1 MQHIRSLRG
10 ALKIFKIQ
18 NSKSKFSK
26 NKIFNTPGAAYPE
39 FKRSSQPRISFLRH
53 HSIHCSW
60 RQGKSNQMSFV
71 KKPLANTILAVLS
84 NLALKVNKSCSWG
97 ALFSL
102 PLKRA
107 ESKVWGLPISLYI
120 ISGFRVCL
128 SRIQY
133 DCNVV
138 FANRGSPK
146 IFWEGHI
153 TPKVFCA
160 CLFDAGVCSAAT
172 QLTIILELALFW
184 YPRNVG
190 YWKCTQRQRPLP
202 FRRFMNTSSCLL
214 CHKNNVAVGQ
224 SVQDISNSNSNNK
237 RFVLCSNVTV
247 NEFHRTFNAGWTS
260 FWQTDCRLE
269 LSLCSFAPSL
279 SAHFDTLQK
288 KRDELW

>member
-1 MQHIRSLRG
+1 
-10 ALKIFKIQ
+10 
-18 NSKSKFSK
+18 
-26 NKIFNTPGAAYPE
+26 
-39 FKRSSQPRISFLRH
+39 
-53 HSIHCSW
+53 
-60 RQGKSNQMSFV
+60 MSFV

-120 ISGFRVCL
+120 ISGFSVCL

-138 FANRGSPK
+138 FANRASPK

-153 TPKVFCA
+153 TPEVFCA
-160 CLFDAGVCSAAT
+160 CLFDAGVCSADT

-202 FRRFMNTSSCLL
+202 FGRFYEYFLL
-214 CHKNNVAVGQ
+214 FIVPQKQCGFGPICSGHFNLKFKTTNALF
-224 SVQDISNSNSNNK
+224 SVQMWLLMSFRGLLMPVEQVFDK
-237 RFVLCSNVTV
+237 RIAN
-247 NEFHRTFNAGWTS
+247 
-260 FWQTDCRLE
+260 
-269 LSLCSFAPSL
+269 
-279 SAHFDTLQK
+279 
-288 KRDELW
+288 

>member
-1 MQHIRSLRG
+1 
-10 ALKIFKIQ
+10 
-18 NSKSKFSK
+18 
-26 NKIFNTPGAAYPE
+26 
-39 FKRSSQPRISFLRH
+39 
-53 HSIHCSW
+53 
-60 RQGKSNQMSFV
+60 MSFV
-71 KKPLANTILAVLS
+71 KKPLANTIEAVLS
-84 NLALKVNKSCSWG
+84 SLALKVNKSCSWG

-107 ESKVWGLPISLYI
+107 ESKVWGLPISLSI

-138 FANRGSPK
+138 FANRASPK

-153 TPKVFCA
+153 TPEVFCA

-202 FRRFMNTSSCLL
+202 FRCFYEYFLL
-214 CHKNNVAVGQ
+214 FIVPQKQCGCGPICSGHFKFKLQ
-224 SVQDISNSNSNNK
+224 QQM
-237 RFVLCSNVTV
+237 LCSL
-247 NEFHRTFNAGWTS
+247 FKC
-260 FWQTDCRLE
+260 DC
-269 LSLCSFAPSL
+269 
-279 SAHFDTLQK
+279 
-288 KRDELW
+288 